1 MHLSPPSEKIL
12 LCIWPIAN
20 ASRSF
25 NTEQIPYPL
34 SLSRGKF
41 TPFGDQ
47 ARSLLGPGSSGNA
60 FTGKGRI
67 SSTGSATART
77 FPRSGSPAYNAY
89 NKPAPAAS
97 GLRFTSDGAVASQ
110 AASPGGCQAMR
121 RTGPGRRGQPLP
133 SSPPLT
139 PRLVSSRSGRGA
151 AAGGGDRRC
160 PSGRR
165 P

>member
-1 MHLSPPSEKIL
+1 MLPVRLTRSKSRVLSPS
-12 LCIWPIAN
+12 AGGN
-20 ASRSF
+20 SRC
-25 NTEQIPYPL
+25 
-34 SLSRGKF
+34 
-41 TPFGDQ
+41 
-47 ARSLLGPGSSGNA
+47 LGTRRDPCSSGNA
-60 FTGKGRI
+60 FSGKGRI
-67 SSTGSATART
+67 SSTGSAMART
-77 FPRSGSPAYNAY
+77 FSRSGSPAYNAY

-110 AASPGGCQAMR
+110 AASPGGCQAVR